1 MFALYDNEKQFN
13 LYVESVAEEV
23 RKEVVAKG
31 FTEEFAERYAEG
43 YAEGF
48 AKGKKEEK
56 IAIAKRLLDMGVLS
70 VEQIAACTESPIK
83 DIEALASA

>member
-23 RKEVVAKG
+23 RKEATAKG
-31 FTEEFAERYAEG
+31 RAEG
-43 YAEGF
+43 VTEG
-48 AKGKKEEK
+48 KEEEK
-56 IAIAKRLLDMGVLS
+56 IAMAKRLLKAKKFSNDEIAEYSGLS
-70 VEQIAACTESPIK
+70 IK